1 MAEKLFW
8 RITKV
13 TFFSCFHG
21 SIFLFLLTFVILPQL
36 MILPS
41 RRLHLKNKIRRKM
54 MRQGMPRD
62 LANESAKKYVKFLY
76 DFSSIKGMKKTV
88 NSFRKI
94 EEKENEEKLSTNV
107 IVENNNTIPTI

>member
-21 SIFLFLLTFVILPQL
+21 SIFLFLFTFVILPQL
-36 MILPS
+36 MVLPS
-41 RRLHLKNKIRRKM
+41 RRLHLKNKMRRKM

-62 LANESAKKYVKFLY
+62 LANESAKIYIEFLRDY
-76 DFSSIKGMKKTV
+76 SSIKGIKKITDQ
-88 NSFRKI
+88 FRKL
-94 EEKENEEKLSTNV
+94 EDKEIVALSENK
-107 IVENNNTIPTI
+107 IVENNNNTILTV